1 MTDTQTFSAV
11 PNEDVAFLGTE
22 PIPVAPYYDSTYYEL
37 EREAIF
43 RRCWLHVGRE
53 SEVAEPNAFM
63 VRELDVARA
72 SILITR
78 DVDGVL
84 HAFHNFCTHR
94 GTELA
99 TESCGN
105 ASSFSCRYHAWNFA
119 NDGTLRAVP
128 DEKRFF
134 DLDKEHCGL
143 RPVAVDTCA
152 GFVFVNLDPQPAQ
165 TLSEFLGPLADELEA
180 LDFASYTDFAQ
191 YSYEVD
197 ANWKVTFDNFQETYH
212 LRWVHEGSTR
222 GNATGPDNPYGYPTR
237 FRFSGPHRTMTLWS
251 KTGSVLTEVQTKAVT
266 AGFTTGDIRMVGD
279 REYYGLFPNFFV
291 APYAGLASFTHQ
303 VWPLGPE
310 RTRGI
315 VRVYFR
321 GDDQSASMRFAREYA
336 LAQAL
341 EVHVEDRDVIEA
353 GQRGLRSGAIEH
365 LYFQA
370 QEAACRHLFQVV
382 DSYVR
387 TGGYS
392 A

>member
-197 ANWKVTFDNFQETYH
+197 ARQRDRSRQPVRLSH
-212 LRWVHEGSTR
+212 ALPLLRPASH
-222 GNATGPDNPYGYPTR
+222 DD
-237 FRFSGPHRTMTLWS
+237 
-251 KTGSVLTEVQTKAVT
+251 AV
-266 AGFTTGDIRMVGD
+266 
-279 REYYGLFPNFFV
+279 
-291 APYAGLASFTHQ
+291 
-303 VWPLGPE
+303 
-310 RTRGI
+310 
-315 VRVYFR
+315 
-321 GDDQSASMRFAREYA
+321 
-336 LAQAL
+336 
-341 EVHVEDRDVIEA
+341 VEDRLRAHRSADE
-353 GQRGLRSGAIEH
+353 GGHRGLHHRRHPHGRRPRVLRAVPELLRGALRGPGQLH
-365 LYFQA
+365 PPGV
-370 QEAACRHLFQVV
+370 AARAGAHPRHRPRLLP
-382 DSYVR
+382 
-387 TGGYS
+387 G
-392 A
+392 